1 MSEMIGLLAEYFT
14 LSSPSTDDT
23 RDAYLYAM
31 GLALLSLAIVF
42 FHAYNFHASYV
53 LGMLTR
59 ITMTSALYQKVSY
72 TF

>member
-1 MSEMIGLLAEYFT
+1 MSEMIGSLVDYFT
-14 LSSPSTDDT
+14 LSSPSTDDR

-31 GLALLSLAIVF
+31 GLALLSLATVF
-42 FHAYNFHASYV
+42 FHVYNFHASYI

-59 ITMTSALYQKVSY
+59 ITMTSALYQKVSC